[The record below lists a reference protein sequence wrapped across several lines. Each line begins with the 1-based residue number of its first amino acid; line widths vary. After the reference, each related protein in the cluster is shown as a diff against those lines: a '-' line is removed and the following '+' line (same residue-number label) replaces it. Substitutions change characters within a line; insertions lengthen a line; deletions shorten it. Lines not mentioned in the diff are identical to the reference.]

1 MTQTALLVGDR
12 FADFAKL
19 DGVITVSRLARLLDE
34 PDLDHTLPA
43 RVVVGQGVSH
53 DWLAYLRRRR
63 DHRGAFLDF
72 VGEQVATDRT
82 GRRHSHKHHRKNVL
96 LSDPAVVGDGRYQM
110 ALAIDDDCELMNDH
124 TTGLHVQGMILTE
137 AARQAFLVV
146 TEWFLAPQD
155 ADYYYVINKFA
166 TTYTRFAFPV
176 PTDVL
181 VELRDV
187 DRGRGDRIRAQVLVT
202 FHQNGA
208 VVCEAEVDYMAILT
222 QTLSGKER
230 SMATAALDQTL
241 TAASSLPEEL
251 LVKTGAPTVRLDPA
265 RAS

>member
-1 MTQTALLVGDR
+1 MKQQTALLVGDR
-12 FADFAKL
+12 FAEFAEL
-19 DGVITVSRLARLLDE
+19 DGVITVSRLARMLDE
-34 PDLDHTLPA
+34 PDLGHTLPA

-53 DWLAYLRRRR
+53 DWLAYLRRRC
-63 DHRGAFLDF
+63 DHRGEFLDF
-72 VGEQVATDRT
+72 VGEQGAADRT
-82 GRRHSHKHHRKNVL
+82 GRRFSHKHHRKNVL
-96 LSDPAVVGDGRYQM
+96 LSDPEVVGDGRYRM
-110 ALAIDDDCELMNDH
+110 ALAIDDDCELMTDH

-181 VELRDV
+181 VELRNV
-187 DRGRGDRIRAQVLVT
+187 DRNRGDRIRAQVLVT
-202 FHQNGA
+202 FSQNGT

-222 QTLSGKER
+222 RTLAGKEQ
-230 SMATAALDQTL
+230 SMARVALDQTL
-241 TAASSLPEEL
+241 MTAAP
-251 LVKTGAPTVRLDPA
+251 APQLDPA
-265 RAS
+265 